1 MRLSVAAVLV
11 LALGAA
17 APDLSGLDYVQ
28 HRGAAMPMSAPLRD
42 AGGDDASLAQLSAG
56 QPLIVD
62 FGYFHC
68 PTLCSATRD
77 DLLGGL
83 AQSGLHAGRDYV
95 LAAISIDPA
104 ERPQDAA
111 AALRDDLARFP
122 QPGAATAWHFLTGP
136 AASLQA
142 LQQAAG
148 FHARWDPTLKQ
159 FLHPEGLVFV
169 SGQGR
174 ISGYQFGYND
184 TASALRRGIGLAA
197 AGIVAPQANPVL
209 LLCFHFDPL
218 TGQYSF
224 AIMKVLRLM
233 AGVTVL
239 ALGALLASGI
249 RWRKRRERSIPGRSV
264 PAVPPVRKSS
274 A

>member
-1 MRLSVAAVLV
+1 MRRLSATL
-11 LALGAA
+11 LLLMLGGA

-28 HRGAAMPMSAPLRD
+28 HRGGEMPMAVPLRD
-42 AGGDDASLAQLSAG
+42 AGGDATDLGRIAGG

-83 AQSGLHAGRDYV
+83 AQSGLHAGQDYV
-95 LAAISIDPA
+95 LAAVSIDPA

-122 QPGAATAWHFLTGP
+122 QAGAAAAWHFLTGP
-136 AASLQA
+136 DASLRA
-142 LQQAAG
+142 LQAAVG
-148 FHARWDPTLKQ
+148 FHARWDRDLKQ

-169 SGQGR
+169 SPQGR
-174 ISGYQFGYND
+174 ISGYQFGYD
-184 TASALRRGIGLAA
+184 ETAAALRRGVSLAA
-197 AGIVAPQANPVL
+197 AGIVAPSANPVL
-209 LLCFHFDPL
+209 LLCFHFNPL

-224 AIMKVLRLM
+224 AITKVLRLM

-239 ALGALLASGI
+239 ALGTLLASGI
-249 RWRKRRERSIPGRSV
+249 RWRKRRERSIPG
-264 PAVPPVRKSS
+264 
-274 A
+274 

>member
-1 MRLSVAAVLV
+1 MRLSVAATMV

-17 APDLSGLDYVQ
+17 APDLSGLDYAQ
-28 HRGAAMPMSAPLRD
+28 HIGRAMPMAAPLRD
-42 AGGDDASLAQLSAG
+42 SGGNDTMLG
-56 QPLIVD
+56 QVALGRPMVVD

-68 PTLCSATRD
+68 PTLCSVTRD
-77 DLLGGL
+77 DLLGAL
-83 AQSGLHAGRDYV
+83 TQSGLRAGQDYV

-104 ERPQDAA
+104 ERPPDAA

-122 QPGAATAWHFLTGP
+122 QANAAKAWHFLTGP
-136 AASLQA
+136 AASLTA

-148 FHARWDPTLKQ
+148 FHARWDAGLKQ
-159 FLHPEGLVFV
+159 FLHPEGLLFV
-169 SGQGR
+169 TPQGR
-174 ISGYQFGYND
+174 ISGYQFGYTD
-184 TASALRRGIGLAA
+184 TATALRRGIGLAA
-197 AGIVAPQANPVL
+197 AGVLAPQANPVL

-233 AGVTVL
+233 AGITVL

-249 RWRKRRERSIPGRSV
+249 RWRKRRERSIPDGSH
-264 PAVPPVRKSS
+264 PVRKSS

>member
-1 MRLSVAAVLV
+1 MRLPVAALLV
-11 LALGAA
+11 LTLGAA

-28 HRGAAMPMSAPLRD
+28 HRGGAMPMAAPLRD
-42 AGGDDASLAQLSAG
+42 ADGRATDLAQLSGG

-77 DLLGGL
+77 DLLGALG
-83 AQSGLHAGRDYV
+83 QSGLRAGQDYA

-104 ERPQDAA
+104 ERPADAA

-122 QPGAATAWHFLTGP
+122 QTGAATAWHFLTGP
-136 AASLQA
+136 DASLRA
-142 LQQAAG
+142 LQAAAG
-148 FHARWDPTLKQ
+148 FHARWDPDLKQ

-169 SGQGR
+169 SPQGR
-174 ISGYQFGYND
+174 ISGYQFGYD
-184 TASALRRGIGLAA
+184 GTAAALRRGIGLAA
-197 AGIVAPQANPVL
+197 AGIVAPRANPVL
-209 LLCFHFDPL
+209 LLCFHFNPL

-224 AIMKVLRLM
+224 AAMKALRLA

-239 ALGALLASGI
+239 ALGALLATGI
-249 RWRKRRERSIPGRSV
+249 RWRKRRERSIPG
-264 PAVPPVRKSS
+264 
-274 A
+274 

>member
-1 MRLSVAAVLV
+1 
-11 LALGAA
+11 
-17 APDLSGLDYVQ
+17 
-28 HRGAAMPMSAPLRD
+28 MPMTVPLRD
-42 AGGDDASLAQLSAG
+42 SGGDETTLALVSSG
-56 QPLIVD
+56 RPLIVD

-77 DLLGGL
+77 DLLGAL
-83 AQSGLHAGRDYV
+83 ALSGLRAGQDYV
-95 LAAISIDPA
+95 LAAVSIDPA

-122 QPGAATAWHFLTGP
+122 EPAAATAWHFLTGP

-142 LQQAAG
+142 LQAAAG
-148 FHARWDPTLKQ
+148 FHARWDPVLKQ
-159 FLHPEGLVFV
+159 FLHPEGLLFV
-169 SGQGR
+169 SGRGR
-174 ISGYQFGYND
+174 ISGYQFGYTD
-184 TASALRRGIGLAA
+184 TAAALRRGVGLAA
-197 AGIVAPQANPVL
+197 VGIVAPAANPVL

-224 AIMKVLRLM
+224 AVMKVLRLM

-239 ALGALLASGI
+239 VLAALLASGI
-249 RWRKRRERSIPGRSV
+249 RWRKRRERSIPGDS
-264 PAVPPVRKSS
+264 PSVRKSS

>member
-1 MRLSVAAVLV
+1 MRLCVAAAMI
-11 LALGAA
+11 LALGGA

-28 HRGAAMPMSAPLRD
+28 HRGADMPMEAALRD
-42 AGGDDASLAQLSAG
+42 AGGDATTLAQVSDG
-56 QPLIVD
+56 RPLVVD

-83 AQSGLHAGRDYV
+83 ARSGLRAGQDYV

-104 ERPQDAA
+104 ERPRDAA
-111 AALRDDLARFP
+111 AALRDDLARYP

-136 AASLQA
+136 AASLEA
-142 LQQAAG
+142 LQRAAG
-148 FHARWDPTLKQ
+148 FHARWDPALKQ

-169 SGQGR
+169 SGRGR
-174 ISGYQFGYND
+174 ISGYQFGYTD
-184 TASALRRGIGLAA
+184 TAQALRRGVGLAA
-197 AGIVAPQANPVL
+197 VGIVAPQANPVL

-218 TGQYSF
+218 TGQYSL
-224 AIMKVLRLM
+224 AITKVLRLM
-233 AGVTVL
+233 AGITVL
-239 ALGALLASGI
+239 ALGALVASGI
-249 RWRKRRERSIPGRSV
+249 RWRKRRERSIPDGSA
-264 PAVPPVRKSS
+264 PLRKPS

>member
-1 MRLSVAAVLV
+1 MRLPVAGL
-11 LALGAA
+11 LALTLGAA

-28 HRGAAMPMSAPLRD
+28 RRGGAVPMAVPLRD
-42 AGGDDASLAQLSAG
+42 AGGDATDLARVSGG

-83 AQSGLHAGRDYV
+83 ARSGLRAGQDYV
-95 LAAISIDPA
+95 LAAVSIDPA

-111 AALRDDLARFP
+111 AALRDDLARYP

-136 AASLQA
+136 DASLQA
-142 LQQAAG
+142 LQAAAG
-148 FHARWDPTLKQ
+148 FHARWDGELKQ
-159 FLHPEGLVFV
+159 FLHPEGLMFV
-169 SGQGR
+169 TPQGR
-174 ISGYQFGYND
+174 ISGYQFGYDD
-184 TASALRRGIGLAA
+184 TAAALRRGVSLAA
-197 AGIVAPQANPVL
+197 AGIVAPTANPVL
-209 LLCFHFDPL
+209 LLCFHFNPL

-224 AIMKVLRLM
+224 AVTKVLRLM

-249 RWRKRRERSIPGRSV
+249 RWRKRRERSIPG
-264 PAVPPVRKSS
+264 
-274 A
+274 